1 MIVNALLVLV
11 RFADMKTVY
20 TKDNCPACVT
30 LKASLAQAGEAFQ
43 EIKIGRDITREE
55 FMSKY
60 PTVRTVPYV
69 VDNDKGE

>member
-1 MIVNALLVLV
+1 
-11 RFADMKTVY
+11 MKTVY

-30 LKASLAQAGEAFQ
+30 LKASLAKAGEAFQ

-60 PTVRTVPYV
+60 PTVRTVPYM
-69 VDNDKGE
+69 VDDDTGE

>member
-1 MIVNALLVLV
+1 
-11 RFADMKTVY
+11 MKTVY

-30 LKASLAQAGEAFQ
+30 LKASLVKAGESFK
-43 EIKIGRDITREE
+43 EVLIGRDITREE
-55 FMSKY
+55 FMSKF